1 MKKYLLVGLVLFSN
15 YAFALL
21 EDEEARK
28 KINEMQGQ
36 LNNIEKSLEF
46 KINQKFS
53 INLSKYNSKLNELL
67 DSVSK
72 LIGDVEVL
80 QHEIKNSEERN
91 KVLYQELNDRIS
103 KLESAIEEK
112 IQKIPE
118 ESSPETQEKL
128 VNPKIQPEVAQAKI
142 QPEVAQAKIQ
152 PEVAQ
157 ESETSNIANIENSD
171 VPPLVDENI
180 ELDEYAEAD
189 SLIRATKYKEA
200 FKAFDKFI
208 TAYPNSNLIADAK
221 YKLGYSQFALK
232 NYKAAIKTYSKI
244 IKMYPNSTM
253 IPDTIYGIANCE
265 IQLTRITKAK
275 KTLRN
280 LIKNY
285 PQSEIIE
292 KAKRRLKALESIKL

>member
-112 IQKIPE
+112 IQKVSE
-118 ESSPETQEKL
+118 ESPSETQEKL
-128 VNPKIQPEVAQAKI
+128 VNLKIQPEVAQAKI

-157 ESETSNIANIENSD
+157 ESETSNIENTD

-244 IKMYPNSTM
+244 IKVYPNSKM